1 MSWTTKA
8 AASASACAA
17 QCDTMK
23 LQVTAALLFCAA
35 LFLICLPV
43 FADESYQIGADDVLT
58 ITVYGHDDLKAKA
71 RVPESGQIDFPL
83 IGAVQVG
90 GLKPSAAAKKI
101 EALLADGY
109 LVHPQV
115 QIYVEEFKSRKVI
128 VLGQVKS
135 PGLVELSG
143 PATLLEVISKA
154 GGLLKDAGPTAAVT
168 KTGADGRQETVN
180 VEIKKLIDSGGG
192 AENLRLLGGETVSVP
207 AAKAEDAL
215 VAYVTGEVN
224 RPGMYPCA
232 PGATVLKMVS
242 LAGGFTGIAAKSR
255 VRINRA
261 VDGKKQVLKSV
272 DLDTPVLPDDV
283 IEVPESF
290 F

>member
-1 MSWTTKA
+1 
-8 AASASACAA
+8 
-17 QCDTMK
+17 MK
-23 LQVTAALLFCAA
+23 SQAAALLLCAVF
-35 LFLICLPV
+35 FLLGLPV
-43 FADESYQIGADDVLT
+43 LADEPYQIGSGDVVT
-58 ITVYGHDDLKAKA
+58 VTVYGHDDLKTKA
-71 RVPESGQIDFPL
+71 RVAEGGQIEFPL

-109 LVHPQV
+109 IVNPQV

-128 VLGQVKS
+128 VLGQVKN

-143 PATLLEVISKA
+143 PAALLEVISKA
-154 GGLLKDAGPTAAVT
+154 GGLLKDAGPSASVAR
-168 KTGADGRQETVN
+168 TGADGRQETVA
-180 VEIKKLIDSGGG
+180 VEIRKLIENGGG
-192 AENLRLLGGETVSVP
+192 ADNLPLLGGETVSVA
-207 AAKAEDAL
+207 AAKAEDAP

-224 RPGMYPCA
+224 RPGMYTCA

-261 VDGKKQVLKSV
+261 ADGKKQTLKSV
-272 DLDTPVLPDDV
+272 DIDTPVLPDDV

>member
-1 MSWTTKA
+1 
-8 AASASACAA
+8 
-17 QCDTMK
+17 MK
-23 LQVTAALLFCAA
+23 STAAVLLLWALLCALGLPA
-35 LFLICLPV
+35 L
-43 FADESYQIGADDVLT
+43 ADEPYQIGSGDVLT
-58 ITVYGHDDLKAKA
+58 ITVYGHDDLKTKA
-71 RVPESGQIDFPL
+71 RVPESGQIEFPL

-128 VLGQVKS
+128 VLGQVKN

-154 GGLLKDAGPTAAVT
+154 GGLLKDAGPAAAVT
-168 KTGADGRQETVN
+168 KTGADGRQETVS

-192 AENLRLLGGETVSVP
+192 AENLQLLGGETVSVP
-207 AAKAEDAL
+207 AAKAEDAPS
-215 VAYVTGEVN
+215 AYVTGEVN

-261 VDGKKQVLKSV
+261 VDGKKQVLKGV